1 MQVQESE
8 KTGRVG
14 RMEGMHNFGD
24 EQLRMHSLCI
34 GAQLSKRSALMHSPS
49 SHSVLTGKVRPRSG
63 GKSGVMERMMDMT
76 PRKLDGLRENIR
88 QGRSRDNTCAILRC
102 MESVIKSLLSS
113 VEYRLTLFA
122 ARGVSRR
129 SEKSHLSRHSL
140 NSFQSKVTP
149 SGVLERTAHGGG

>member
-1 MQVQESE
+1 
-8 KTGRVG
+8 
-14 RMEGMHNFGD
+14 MEGMHNFGD

-88 QGRSRDNTCAILRC
+88 QGRSRDNTGTILRC
-102 MESVIKSLLSS
+102 MDFVIKSLPSS
-113 VEYRLTLFA
+113 SNPFCGTRRFA
-122 ARGVSRR
+122 AERKVAPVATFLKFFSIESNAFW
-129 SEKSHLSRHSL
+129 SE
-140 NSFQSKVTP
+140 P
-149 SGVLERTAHGGG
+149 RTAAVNEEWGGGASLPSFLGH